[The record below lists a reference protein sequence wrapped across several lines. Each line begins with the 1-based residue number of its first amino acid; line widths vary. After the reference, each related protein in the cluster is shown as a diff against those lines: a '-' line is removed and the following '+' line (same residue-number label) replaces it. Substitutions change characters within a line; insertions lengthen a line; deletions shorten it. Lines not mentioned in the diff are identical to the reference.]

1 MSTEKEKKK
10 KREKFQIIFISPEAL
25 VVGMEWRSILATDVY
40 QSCLIAF
47 VKDN

>member
-1 MSTEKEKKK
+1 MSTEKEKIKK
-10 KREKFQIIFISPEAL
+10 KAEFQIIFISPEAL
-25 VVGMEWRSILATDVY
+25 VVGMEWRRVLATDVY